1 MNPLDNPFA
10 PGAGTPPP
18 ELAGRDAL
26 LGSIHV
32 AAERTRRLLAARSVL
47 LLGLRG
53 VGKTVVLDR
62 VHDRTQADG
71 FATIMIEATERS
83 ALPALLAAEL
93 HRVLL
98 RLSARNGYA
107 TWCRAPCGYLLGSC
121 RHSTGV
127 RRYRARNRR
136 PRRTGGGRQRDLE
149 LDLVALFEAVGATA
163 SASDTALIVLID
175 ELQHVPKAELA
186 ALCAALH
193 RAAQRRLPILLAA
206 AGLPA
211 LRAQVAEAKTYAS
224 ACSSFTRSDRSTRKR
239 PVTRSPNP
247 YPYRARDADITSD
260 ALKMVIDET
269 HGYPYFLQEWG
280 KHAWDLAESSPIDA
294 GDVARASD
302 EVAASL
308 DAGFFRARFD
318 RLTPA
323 EKRYL
328 RAMAELGPGPHRSGG
343 DRPGSRPEGDFP
355 RAYPRSVDCEG
366 HDLECGPRRY
376 GLHGSLVRPFH
387 APHHARP
394 RLAGVARTGP
404 DGADS
409 GRHRERQAP
418 RGAPR
423 SGQPANISSRRRCI
437 SS

>member
-47 LLGLRG
+47 VLGLRG
-53 VGKTVVLDR
+53 VGKTVLLDR

-71 FATIMIEATERS
+71 FTTIMIEATERS

-93 HRVLL
+93 HRALL
-98 RLSARNGYA
+98 RLSRQQRVRDLVS
-107 TWCRAPCGYLLGSC
+107 RAMRVLAGFVSGLNAKYGGIELGIDAPAEPGEGDS
-121 RHSTGV
+121 G
-127 RRYRARNRR
+127 
-136 PRRTGGGRQRDLE
+136 DLE

-211 LRAQVAEAKTYAS
+211 LRAQVAEAKTYAERLFEFHEIGPLDEEAS
-224 ACSSFTRSDRSTRKR
+224 GDALAK
-239 PVTRSPNP
+239 PI
-247 YPYRARDADITSD
+247 RARDADITPD

-294 GDVARASD
+294 GDVARASN

-328 RAMAELGPGPHRSGG
+328 RAMAELGPGPHRSGEIARILDRKVTSLGPTRAQLIAKGMIWSAARG
-343 DRPGSRPEGDFP
+343 DTAFTVPSFDRFMRRIMPG
-355 RAYPRSVDCEG
+355 
-366 HDLECGPRRY
+366 
-376 GLHGSLVRPFH
+376 
-387 APHHARP
+387 
-394 RLAGVARTGP
+394 
-404 DGADS
+404 
-409 GRHRERQAP
+409 
-418 RGAPR
+418 
-423 SGQPANISSRRRCI
+423 PAWRD
-437 SS
+437 

>member
-18 ELAGRDAL
+18 ELAGRDEL

-32 AAERTRRLLAARSVL
+32 AAERTRRRLAARSVL

-62 VHDRTQADG
+62 VHDRTLADG
-71 FATIMIEATERS
+71 FATITIEATERS

-98 RLSARNGYA
+98 RLSRQQRVRDLVS
-107 TWCRAPCGYLLGSC
+107 RAMRVLAGFVSALNVKYGGIELGIDAPAEP
-121 RHSTGV
+121 GV
-127 RRYRARNRR
+127 
-136 PRRTGGGRQRDLE
+136 GDSGDLE

-163 SASDTALIVLID
+163 SASDIALIVLID
-175 ELQHVPKAELA
+175 ELQYVPKAELA
-186 ALCAALH
+186 ALCGALH
-193 RAAQRRLPILLAA
+193 RAAQRRLPILLVA

-211 LRAQVAEAKTYAS
+211 LRAQVAEAKTYAERLFEFREIGPLDEEAS
-224 ACSSFTRSDRSTRKR
+224 GDALAKPIRAC
-239 PVTRSPNP
+239 
-247 YPYRARDADITSD
+247 DADITSD

-269 HGYPYFLQEWG
+269 QGYPYFLQEWG

-294 GDVARASD
+294 GDVASASD

-318 RLTPA
+318 RLTAA

-328 RAMAELGPGPHRSGG
+328 RAMAELGPGPHRSGEIARALDRKVTSLGPARAQLIAKGMIWSAARG
-343 DRPGSRPEGDFP
+343 DTAFTVPSFDRFMRRSMPGP
-355 RAYPRSVDCEG
+355 AW
-366 HDLECGPRRY
+366 
-376 GLHGSLVRPFH
+376 
-387 APHHARP
+387 
-394 RLAGVARTGP
+394 
-404 DGADS
+404 
-409 GRHRERQAP
+409 RE
-418 RGAPR
+418 
-423 SGQPANISSRRRCI
+423 
-437 SS
+437 

>member
-53 VGKTVVLDR
+53 VGKTVLLDR
-62 VHDRTQADG
+62 VHDVTQADG
-71 FATIMIEATERS
+71 FATVMIEATERS

-98 RLSARNGYA
+98 RLSRQQRVRDLVS
-107 TWCRAPCGYLLGSC
+107 RAMRVLAGFVSALNVKYGGIELGIDAPAEP
-121 RHSTGV
+121 GV
-127 RRYRARNRR
+127 
-136 PRRTGGGRQRDLE
+136 GDSGDLE

-175 ELQHVPKAELA
+175 ELQYVPKAELA

-193 RAAQRRLPILLAA
+193 RAAQRRLPILLVA

-211 LRAQVAEAKTYAS
+211 LRAQAAEAKTYAERLFEFREIGPLDEEAS
-224 ACSSFTRSDRSTRKR
+224 GDALAK
-239 PVTRSPNP
+239 PI
-247 YPYRARDADITSD
+247 RARNADITSD

-294 GDVARASD
+294 GDVARASN

-328 RAMAELGPGPHRSGG
+328 RAMAEIGPGPHRSGEIARVLDRKVTSLGPTRAQLIAKGMIWSASHG
-343 DRPGSRPEGDFP
+343 DTAFTVPSFDRFMRRSMPGP
-355 RAYPRSVDCEG
+355 AW
-366 HDLECGPRRY
+366 
-376 GLHGSLVRPFH
+376 
-387 APHHARP
+387 
-394 RLAGVARTGP
+394 
-404 DGADS
+404 
-409 GRHRERQAP
+409 RE
-418 RGAPR
+418 
-423 SGQPANISSRRRCI
+423 
-437 SS
+437 